1 MYCELALNLRIRPRR
16 RLNRHKPEPLKQ
28 PIRVNQVW
36 SIDFMNDHLSDG
48 RKYSLFNEIDDFK
61 REGLAMEARI
71 SLPSIRVIRCLNQLI
86 EWRGK
91 PTVIRSDNG
100 PEFISHEYTE
110 RACKQGIRLE
120 YIQPGNPQQK

>member
-1 MYCELALNLRIRPRR
+1 M
-16 RLNRHKPEPLKQ
+16 HDQ
-28 PIRVNQVW
+28 
-36 SIDFMNDHLSDG
+36 LSDG
-48 RKYSLFNEIDDFK
+48 RKYRLFNVIDDFK
-61 REGLAMEARI
+61 REGLAMEAGF

-110 RACKQGIRLE
+110 WARKQGIRLE
-120 YIQPGNPQQK
+120 YIQPGNPQQNAYVERFN